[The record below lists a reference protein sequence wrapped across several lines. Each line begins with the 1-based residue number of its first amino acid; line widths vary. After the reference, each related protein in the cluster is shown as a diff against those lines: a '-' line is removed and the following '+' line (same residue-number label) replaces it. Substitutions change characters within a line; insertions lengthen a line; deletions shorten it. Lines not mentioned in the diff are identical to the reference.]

1 MSGAFPKASPYIWI
15 DVRISCGQV
24 GGWEIGY
31 KSDSHLQ
38 CSPLTRKRRVIIASA
53 TTKQGKT
60 LVASVDSACVD
71 SDANAFTRVCY
82 YVIKFSR
89 NKNQSVVGAKLAS
102 MLASNLYVSL
112 GDGSEIDHMAT
123 ACSTACKNAVSG
135 RGPKIS
141 NFIQVSHVGFDVHR
155 TSIEGSFGW
164 PFE

>member
-1 MSGAFPKASPYIWI
+1 M
-15 DVRISCGQV
+15 
-24 GGWEIGY
+24 
-31 KSDSHLQ
+31 
-38 CSPLTRKRRVIIASA
+38 
-53 TTKQGKT
+53 
-60 LVASVDSACVD
+60 ASVDSACVD
-71 SDANAFTRVCY
+71 LDANAFSRVCY

-89 NKNQSVVGAKLAS
+89 SQNKNQSVVGAKLAS
-102 MLASNLYVSL
+102 MLASNLYVRL

-141 NFIQVSHVGFDVHR
+141 NFILVSHVGFDVRR